1 MWMVCVE
8 IAYREEQSRNPV
20 MVIPRFAEFVAP
32 VCFDPMAM
40 CVHRAEPARFTSR
53 VSRRLVEV
61 ADRPVILAGG
71 LTTENVRRAILE
83 VRPTGVDCH
92 TGVEDSS
99 GRKSREKVRKFLS
112 EAYEAF
118 EIVKAK

>member
-1 MWMVCVE
+1 LNAHGSQSSSLPSAFIPSRCARIGRHRQDSRLARKPALE
-8 IAYREEQSRNPV
+8 I
-20 MVIPRFAEFVAP
+20 
-32 VCFDPMAM
+32 
-40 CVHRAEPARFTSR
+40 
-53 VSRRLVEV
+53 

-99 GRKSREKVRKFLS
+99 GRKSREKVRKSLS

-118 EIVKAK
+118 ETVKAK